1 MTPRGPSEERGV
13 FIGSGGFGVD
23 SRRAV
28 AVLRERQLALESE
41 DAALA
46 WVRLAAHAGATRA
59 VLAWESGGFE
69 LRFDGAP
76 LPAVLLSRPYDAYL
90 GSMDADA
97 LMRQFGLALLH
108 LARPGVDIALTA
120 GPARARRAVYFRGPA
135 ADPPVAVED
144 GRDDTVVKAVWQPPA
159 KPRKGHPETWDLHA
173 LADRLDA
180 CPMPVTLVHRG
191 KTRVIQTWSR
201 RFGREAWVS
210 EADGLRCG
218 VHIFAECERGT
229 SLQLCLAGVS
239 VERERLDGLP
249 VPADAWV
256 DSLEFRLNASLTRV
270 VKGPP
275 RERARHAGMAALAE
289 AFPAALARHGK
300 LMKLSAALLKRKPSL
315 IAHWERAMDAGFRDT
330 GRGARARRKSEMG
343 FFRRPSSDVFLLED
357 AALWTVAWR
366 RALRLAQDEKIAPAF
381 SAFCDAL
388 PSAPLAFTRD
398 FDLVSP
404 DSGLRAVPW
413 SQADAKYLNLRKK
426 RA

>member
-1 MTPRGPSEERGV
+1 MTRRGPSEERGV

-41 DAALA
+41 DAPLA

-210 EADGLRCG
+210 EAEGLRCG

-229 SLQLCLAGVS
+229 SLQLWLAV
-239 VERERLDGLP
+239 VVANRRL
-249 VPADAWV
+249 
-256 DSLEFRLNASLTRV
+256 
-270 VKGPP
+270 
-275 RERARHAGMAALAE
+275 
-289 AFPAALARHGK
+289 
-300 LMKLSAALLKRKPSL
+300 
-315 IAHWERAMDAGFRDT
+315 
-330 GRGARARRKSEMG
+330 GRSNG
-343 FFRRPSSDVFLLED
+343 RPSACGD
-357 AALWTVAWR
+357 TVSRTITYLR
-366 RALRLAQDEKIAPAF
+366 RW
-381 SAFCDAL
+381 
-388 PSAPLAFTRD
+388 
-398 FDLVSP
+398 SP
-404 DSGLRAVPW
+404 G
-413 SQADAKYLNLRKK
+413 
-426 RA
+426 